1 MKKGKVLILVI
12 AAAAV
17 GAGILTGLSGK
28 EQEAEYES
36 RPTVSAVSPGRGDI
50 LLYTELTGT
59 IEPESKAMVL
69 PKMGGEIMEVYFQ
82 AGDYVEAGTVLCKI
96 DSDALTA
103 LKLQVEAASVSV
115 ADCNKNLSR
124 TQALFAG
131 GSVSQQMLEQA
142 QNAAQ
147 SARISYDS
155 AKNQYDLQ
163 LQYTTVKAPISG
175 VIETRNIDPY
185 QHIGTTS
192 EICVISAKEQLQV
205 KFGITEKTLS
215 NLSLN
220 DLIRIEKN
228 GTEYQGVVT
237 EISSMVNAASGLYD
251 VKAAVPE
258 VQGLTTGSRVKL
270 TVPMSQSR
278 DVMTVPLDVVRYDNG
293 APFVYRYEDGV
304 AKKIYIDAGIYD
316 TEQME
321 VVSGLDQNSLIISTW
336 SNELVDGE
344 EVILKDQS
352 LESEAAAEIAPA
364 AETE

>member
-1 MKKGKVLILVI
+1 MKKGKVLISL
-12 AAAAV
+12 AAV
-17 GAGILTGLSGK
+17 VVVSAGILAAISGG
-28 EQEAEYES
+28 ETEAEYES

-59 IEPESKAMVL
+59 IEPESKASVL
-69 PKMGGEIMEVYFQ
+69 PKMGGEVMEVFFQ
-82 AGDYVEAGTVLCKI
+82 AGDYVEAGTVLCRI

-103 LKLQVEAASVSV
+103 LKLQVDAASVSV
-115 ADCNKNLSR
+115 GDANKNLSR

-131 GSVSQQMLEQA
+131 GSVSQQALEQA

-147 SARISYDS
+147 SAKISYDS

-175 VIETRNIDPY
+175 VIESRNIDPH

-205 KFGITEKTLS
+205 KFGITEKTLN
-215 NLSLN
+215 NLALN
-220 DLIRIEKN
+220 DTIGIEKN

-251 VKAAVPE
+251 VKAAIPE
-258 VQGLTTGSRVKL
+258 VQGLTTGTRVKL

-278 DVMTVPLDVVRYDNG
+278 DVMTVPLDTVRYDNG
-293 APFVYRYEDGV
+293 APFVYCYDDGI
-304 AKKIYIDAGIYD
+304 ARKIHIEAGIYD
-316 TEQME
+316 SEQLE
-321 VVSGLDQNSLIISTW
+321 VIGGLTDKDLIISTW

-344 EVILKDQS
+344 EVILSGQAS
-352 LESEAAAEIAPA
+352 AAGE
-364 AETE
+364 EQHD